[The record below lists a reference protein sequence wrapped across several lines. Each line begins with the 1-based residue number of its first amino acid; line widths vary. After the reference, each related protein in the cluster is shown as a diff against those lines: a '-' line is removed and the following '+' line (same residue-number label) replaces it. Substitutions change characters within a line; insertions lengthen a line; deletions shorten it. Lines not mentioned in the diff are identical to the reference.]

1 MIFHWVF
8 ITSEGTVD
16 YSYFNIS
23 SVRYLHTLVTIP
35 PMIPNGNI
43 LSETNVQSKIIFLL
57 FFISKKKSVN
67 FKNVQIDITQNIFW
81 YDYSKW
87 LSNNFVWLNPLILV
101 LKYKI
106 FQLLFICMKFQHT
119 FLFLIIFLF
128 AILTLLFMRF
138 KSLSYIHICSDQR
151 PITSALGPRRTIT
164 WKMSFSRISR
174 SPCDGKITWEK
185 LFSFLNF

>member
-1 MIFHWVF
+1 MIFHRVF

-57 FFISKKKSVN
+57 FFISKKKVSTLKL
-67 FKNVQIDITQNIFW
+67 FKLILHKISLDMIIQN
-81 YDYSKW
+81 DYQMIW
-87 LSNNFVWLNPLILV
+87 FNPLILV

-106 FQLLFICMKFQHT
+106 FQLLFICVKFQHI
-119 FLFLIIFLF
+119 FLFWIIFLF

-138 KSLSYIHICSDQR
+138 KSWSYIHICSDQR

-164 WKMSFSRISR
+164 WKMSFSEISR
-174 SPCDGKITWEK
+174 FSCDGKITWEK
-185 LFSFLNF
+185 LFSFMNF